1 MKLTI
6 RRVRDHLQI
15 SFLILNEL
23 KEINQ
28 LLFPLK
34 SSENQMFPDDFRG
47 NRSYSLRSNSLN
59 IIREL

>member
-34 SSENQMFPDDFRG
+34 SSENQRFPDDFRG